1 MSIEKDIPKLLNAR
15 VISPETAENIKEYYK
30 IKDNSSSNRLFVVF
44 GIIGAILVG
53 LGIIL
58 IIAHNWDGLSRFVKT
73 SFAFLPL
80 LLGQVICGFVL
91 IKKRN
96 EIAWRESATVFLFLS
111 VGSSISLVSQ
121 IYNIPGDIS
130 SFMSTWMLLCLPLI
144 YIMKSSSASLLYL
157 IGITY
162 YAVETGYWTYP
173 SSESFLF
180 WILLLLALPHY
191 LILFK
196 RKPTG
201 NLTIFHN
208 WIFTLSVIISLGT
221 VAKENEEL
229 MNIGYLSLFSLF
241 YLIGDS
247 KFFKYQNIKNNAYKL
262 FGSVGSIGL
271 LLFLSFDWFWED
283 IQSTDWQFNIW
294 IISPEFVFSAIL
306 SILALI
312 LLYLHQKDKSLYE
325 IKPQS
330 YVFILFILVFSIGL
344 YSLFAVWLINL
355 MIFLFGIYTM
365 WKGSK
370 MKHLG
375 ILNYGLLIITALIIC
390 RFFDTNLSFIVRGI
404 LFVSVGVGFFAS
416 NYWLIKQ
423 KRSNE

>member
-1 MSIEKDIPKLLNAR
+1 MSVKKDIPKLLNDG
-15 VISPETAENIKEYYK
+15 VISSETAESLREYYK
-30 IKDNSSSNRLFVVF
+30 IKDSSSSNRLFVVF

-58 IIAHNWDGLSRFVKT
+58 IIAHNWDGLSRLVKT

-96 EIAWRESATVFLFLS
+96 EIAWRESATIFLFLS

-121 IYNIPGDIS
+121 IYHIPGDIS
-130 SFMSTWMLLCLPLI
+130 SFMTIWMLLCLPLI

-173 SSESFLF
+173 SSESFVY
-180 WILLLLALPHY
+180 WVLLLLALPHY
-191 LILFK
+191 LILIK

-201 NLTIFHN
+201 NFTIFHN
-208 WIFTLSVIISLGT
+208 WILPLSVIISLGT
-221 VAKENEEL
+221 VARENEEL

-241 YLIGDS
+241 YLMGDN
-247 KFFKYQNIKNNAYKL
+247 KFFKYQNIRNNGYKL
-262 FGSVGSIGL
+262 LGSVGSIVL
-271 LLFLSFDWFWED
+271 LLFLSFDFFWED
-283 IQSTDWQFNIW
+283 LQSTDWQFNKW
-294 IISPEFVFSAIL
+294 VVSPEFVFSAIF
-306 SILALI
+306 SISASI
-312 LLYLHQKDKSLYE
+312 LLYLHQRGKSISE

-330 YVFILFILVFSIGL
+330 YVFILFIIIFSIGL
-344 YSLFAVWLINL
+344 YYLFAVWLINL

-404 LFVSVGVGFFAS
+404 LFVSVGIGFFAS

-423 KRSNE
+423 KKVK